1 MAVIETNQSVK
12 AKLVFQVQGED
23 GAMRQSSRTFS
34 NLLEGAGNDALYA
47 GLTAVAGMLEDTGA
61 AIVRVDESELVSE

>member
-12 AKLVFQVQGED
+12 AKLVYQTQDDEGQL
-23 GAMRQSSRTFS
+23 RQTTKTFS
-34 NLLEGAGNDALYA
+34 NIAEGAGNDAIYA
-47 GLTAVAGMLEDTGA
+47 GLTAVAGMLQDSGA